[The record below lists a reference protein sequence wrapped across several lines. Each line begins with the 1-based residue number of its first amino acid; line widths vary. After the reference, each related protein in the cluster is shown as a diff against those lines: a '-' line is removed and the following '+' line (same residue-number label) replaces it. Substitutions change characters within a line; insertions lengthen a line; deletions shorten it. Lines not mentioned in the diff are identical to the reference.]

1 MNHTLFLGS
10 KSQSRQMLLRE
21 AQIPFVLANQDADE
35 AVCDWNLP
43 LEQAVAAIAA
53 YKMQHVILPHSS
65 EGDCCFVL
73 TADTLSTDVHGKLNG
88 KPVDRA
94 DAIKKIKDNR
104 DSMIHL
110 ATAFCLERK
119 VYHNGQWHQEEL
131 IDRVICARY
140 LFDVPDAWIDIY
152 LEKSLGLTTSG
163 AVAIELFGSQFLK
176 TIEGSYTTI
185 IGLPLFEVREALTE
199 LGFFDDILKKIG
211 NAHSE

>member
-1 MNHTLFLGS
+1 MQHTLFLGS

-21 AQIPFVLANQDADE
+21 AQIPFMLANQDADE
-35 AVCDWNLP
+35 SACDWNVP

-53 YKMQHVILPHSS
+53 YKMEHVILPHSTQ
-65 EGDCCFVL
+65 GDRCFVL

-88 KPVDRA
+88 KPVDYA

-104 DSMIHL
+104 KSMIHL
-110 ATAFCLERK
+110 ATAFCIERK
-119 VYHNGQWHQEEL
+119 LYSNGRWQQEARIE
-131 IDRVICARY
+131 RVVCAHY
-140 LFDVPDAWIDIY
+140 LFDVPDEWIAIY
-152 LEKSLGLTTSG
+152 LEKSWGLTASG

-199 LGFFDDILKKIG
+199 LGFFEDIVAKVRRV
-211 NAHSE
+211 